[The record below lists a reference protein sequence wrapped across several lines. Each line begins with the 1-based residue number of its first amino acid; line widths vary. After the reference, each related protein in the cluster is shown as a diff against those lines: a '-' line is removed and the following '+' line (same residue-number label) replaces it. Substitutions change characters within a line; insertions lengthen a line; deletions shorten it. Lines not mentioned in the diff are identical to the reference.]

1 MFARPHATPGPSMR
15 DFEAY
20 YAAGAAARAGGDA
33 YGKALW
39 TYEKTLDGVDASR
52 YEILPFVGP
61 PPSLLLWKSIAA
73 IPYGIA
79 VHAWQIVLGLCALIV
94 AFLCARLC
102 RLRLSPLTALMVLA
116 VFLAFG
122 PMTSD
127 LALGQI
133 ALPALAAVLIAVAIS
148 NRSAL
153 PAAVAGAL
161 AFVQPN
167 IGITI
172 AGLTRHKRGRL
183 IAVLA
188 VLLFLEL
195 FALTGGIEGI
205 FSYVQVLQQH
215 GAAERFSAIQI
226 TPAAIAYGFGVGS
239 AAAQLIGGFIAL
251 AATAAWFLGMRSI
264 DSQSQRFAFTCA
276 LAPLSM
282 PFFHEHDLVIV
293 VFPAM
298 LMALRCSGPLALA
311 GFFTCSVDWLGLA
324 QRPDGTVQ
332 TVLLAASGLFALIA
346 IRGYTRKQLVAP
358 LAIIALAALFG
369 ALAAAHPLPV
379 WPDGMRGFPVTPE
392 MSVAQIWEAEQRATG
407 LLSPNAFAALLR
419 VLPLLGCALLSAQLY
434 RIRSKDLAD
443 SRRPY
448 AVPAASL

>member
-1 MFARPHATPGPSMR
+1 MR

-20 YAAGAAARAGGDA
+20 YAAGAAARAGDDA
-33 YGKALW
+33 YGKAIW
-39 TYEKTLDGVDASR
+39 TYEKTIEGVDASR
-52 YEILPFVGP
+52 SELLPFVGP
-61 PPSLLLWKSIAA
+61 PPALVVWKALAA
-73 IPYGIA
+73 IPYAAA
-79 VHAWQIVLGLCALIV
+79 VHVWQIFLGVCALIV

-102 RLRLSPLTALMVLA
+102 PLRFSPAIAVMLGA

-122 PMTSD
+122 PITSD

-133 ALPALAAVLIAVAIS
+133 ALPALAAVLTAVALA

-153 PAAVAGAL
+153 VAAVAGAF

-172 AGLTRHKRGRL
+172 AGLMRDKRGRL
-183 IAVLA
+183 IAILA

-195 FALTGGIEGI
+195 FVLTGGIESI
-205 FSYVQVLQQH
+205 FSYLQVLQQH

-226 TPAAIAYGFGVGS
+226 TPAAIAYGFGLGS
-239 AAAQLIGGFIAL
+239 GAAQLIGGFVAL
-251 AATAAWFLGMRSI
+251 AATAAWLFGMRSI
-264 DSQSQRFAFTCA
+264 ESASHRFAFTCA

-293 VFPAM
+293 VFPAL
-298 LMALRCSGPLALA
+298 LMALRCRGPLALA
-311 GFFTCSVDWLGLA
+311 GFFLCSIDWLGLT

-332 TVLLAASGLFALIA
+332 TVLLAASGLFAFLA

-358 LAIIALAALFG
+358 LAIIALAALLG

-379 WPDGMRGFPVTPE
+379 WPDAMRAFAVTPG
-392 MSVAQIWEAEQRATG
+392 MSAAQIWEAEQRATG
-407 LLSPNAFAALLR
+407 LLSPNSFAALLR
-419 VLPLLGCALLSAQLY
+419 VLPLLGCALLTRQLY
-434 RIRSKDLAD
+434 RIRLTDLAH
-443 SRRPY
+443 SKRPY